1 VLIFIKSNYL
11 PANYSFD
18 LWFSGLSVDLGT
30 VKFGVFLPF
39 YAFPKDQREP
49 FSLIRRTVLECER
62 LGYHSVWLDD
72 HLMQGDWQILEPW
85 TTLSALSSITS
96 KVRLGTMVSCI
107 MHRNPTLLAKM
118 SASFDVVSNGRL
130 EFGVGTGT
138 GRTEHEAYGFDF
150 FKPMIRIEHLVESLE
165 VIKRLWTQDRA
176 NFQGK
181 YYSLKDAVCEPK
193 PMQKPYPPI
202 TVGGTGEMLL
212 RKVTAP
218 FADRLDFGL
227 IPSIEVYKK
236 KLKILEKKCG
246 MIGRSFGEIEKSCWP
261 GGQVLIAE
269 NEGQLREKIAQKNVL
284 SLSEEEFKQV
294 NLAGTPTQIREK
306 LQVYLDL
313 GVSCFMLYFADL
325 PRVEGLRLF
334 AESVM
339 DRIRSG

>member
-1 VLIFIKSNYL
+1 
-11 PANYSFD
+11 
-18 LWFSGLSVDLGT
+18 LSVL
-30 VKFGVFLPF
+30 KFGVFLPF
-39 YAFPKDQREP
+39 YAFPKDQKET
-49 FSLIRRTVLECER
+49 FSLIRSTVLECER

-72 HLMQGDWQILEPW
+72 HLMSSNWQILEPW
-85 TTLSALSSITS
+85 TTLSALSSTTS

-107 MHRNPTLLAKM
+107 MHRNPALLAKM

-138 GRTEHEAYGFDF
+138 GQTEHEAYGFDF
-150 FKPMIRIEHLVESLE
+150 FKPMIRIENLIESLE

-181 YYSLKDAVCEPK
+181 YYNLKDAVCEPK
-193 PMQKPYPPI
+193 PVQKPHPPI
-202 TVGGTGEMLL
+202 TVGGSGEMLL

-218 FADRLDFGL
+218 FADRLDFGF

-269 NEGQLREKIAQKNVL
+269 TEGQLREKIAQKNVL
-284 SLSEEEFKQV
+284 GLSDEEFKQV
-294 NLAGTPTQIREK
+294 NLAGTPAQIREK

-334 AESVM
+334 AESIM
-339 DRIRSG
+339 KPILGG

>member
-1 VLIFIKSNYL
+1 
-11 PANYSFD
+11 
-18 LWFSGLSVDLGT
+18 
-30 VKFGVFLPF
+30 
-39 YAFPKDQREP
+39 
-49 FSLIRRTVLECER
+49 
-62 LGYHSVWLDD
+62 
-72 HLMQGDWQILEPW
+72 
-85 TTLSALSSITS
+85 
-96 KVRLGTMVSCI
+96 
-107 MHRNPTLLAKM
+107 
-118 SASFDVVSNGRL
+118 
-130 EFGVGTGT
+130 
-138 GRTEHEAYGFDF
+138 
-150 FKPMIRIEHLVESLE
+150 
-165 VIKRLWTQDRA
+165 
-176 NFQGK
+176 
-181 YYSLKDAVCEPK
+181 
-193 PMQKPYPPI
+193 
-202 TVGGTGEMLL
+202 MLL

-294 NLAGTPTQIREK
+294 NLAGTPAQIREK

-339 DRIRSG
+339 DRIRGG